1 MTYHFRLKAKLSLE
15 LEHREGLES
24 EESVVDNRAANEDR
38 KWTVNFNLSFSSRK
52 FNNSS
57 G

>member
-1 MTYHFRLKAKLSLE
+1 MTYPFRLKSKLN
-15 LEHREGLES
+15 LES
-24 EESVVDNRAANEDR
+24 EESVVDTRNPYEDR
-38 KWTVNFNLSFSSRK
+38 KWTVNFNLSFSSKK

>member
-1 MTYHFRLKAKLSLE
+1 MTYHFRLKSKFSLY
-15 LEHREGLES
+15 S

-38 KWTVNFNLSFSSRK
+38 KWIVSFNLSFSSRK